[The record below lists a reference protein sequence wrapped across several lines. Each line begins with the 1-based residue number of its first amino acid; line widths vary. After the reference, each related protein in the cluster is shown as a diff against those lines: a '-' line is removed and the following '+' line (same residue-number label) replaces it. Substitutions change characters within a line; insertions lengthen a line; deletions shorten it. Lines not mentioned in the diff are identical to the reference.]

1 MYDKN
6 HQRLILWKIKPSI
19 QKDILLSRTILIK
32 DNSNNP
38 EKKDTNEFMY
48 ETDPQTWKTNLWLSK
63 GKGRRAKLGGW
74 D

>member
-1 MYDKN
+1 
-6 HQRLILWKIKPSI
+6 
-19 QKDILLSRTILIK
+19 
-32 DNSNNP
+32 
-38 EKKDTNEFMY
+38 MY